1 MDDIEFSKRLVG
13 AIDSLKDYSNRFAI
27 TEDRVDDLVQET
39 LLKAI
44 QCKKFYRR
52 DANFVGWLSVIMRNS
67 YFNMLK
73 REKRYIVEGCEGE
86 DSYGY
91 YDFSLEYR
99 ELLVLLA
106 ALPEDLRLVF
116 KLYVAGYKYS
126 EISEMLLLPLG
137 TVKSRIHAARNFL
150 KALLERN

>member
-1 MDDIEFSKRLVG
+1 
-13 AIDSLKDYSNRFAI
+13 
-27 TEDRVDDLVQET
+27 
-39 LLKAI
+39 
-44 QCKKFYRR
+44 
-52 DANFVGWLSVIMRNS
+52 
-67 YFNMLK
+67 MLK

-86 DSYGY
+86 DGDGY

-106 ALPEDLRLVF
+106 ALPEDLRIVF